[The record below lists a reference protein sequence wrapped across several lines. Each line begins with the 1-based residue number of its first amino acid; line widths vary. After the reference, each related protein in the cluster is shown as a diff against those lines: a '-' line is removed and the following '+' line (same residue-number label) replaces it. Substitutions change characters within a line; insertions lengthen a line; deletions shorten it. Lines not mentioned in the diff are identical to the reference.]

1 MTKYMEHLFSKQI
14 SDFILL
20 SKSAVR
26 ILFDVEVNEELF
38 DESKY
43 PFLGKDGKSTPAC
56 FLPTGIE
63 RMAKHFLRFPGRY
76 KINLEKLKK
85 TMMNS

>member
-14 SDFILL
+14 SDFIQL

-43 PFLGKDGKSTPAC
+43 PF
-56 FLPTGIE
+56 
-63 RMAKHFLRFPGRY
+63 
-76 KINLEKLKK
+76 
-85 TMMNS
+85 